1 MKKSGET
8 IYKFNS
14 RLIEVDW
21 GRLSFSVSLG
31 NDSVSINAVESADP
45 FPGIK
50 AWLEAIA
57 VGVEECVYTV
67 DEEPNLKQLSFNR
80 SYGRSSMK
88 IVDADAGKTLLSG
101 QVELRQLVAD
111 FYNMIKSIPSSG
123 NYRKF
128 FWERQTLY
136 ERLGYLSKYRNIDEY
151 REGTKFSSPGKYDI
165 VFPSK
170 ILVACGGIREEY
182 NAVNPVRLHEEVIE
196 KLLKYDSLQLRK
208 TFLIFISPHYEDRI
222 LKGTAEELENF
233 LWTARVKDD
242 RFTQSPDFLERLCYY
257 FDLPENYDMLP
268 VEEKRKLIAACLDG
282 QASYTE
288 GMKLS
293 EFRSEVIENYL
304 K

>member
-1 MKKSGET
+1 MEKADKT
-8 IYKFNS
+8 IQK
-14 RLIEVDW
+14 LKTTLVEAGW
-21 GRLSFSVSLG
+21 GRISFSIALG
-31 NDSVSINAVESADP
+31 NQSVRIDAVESADP

-50 AWLEAIA
+50 SWLEAIA
-57 VGVEECVYTV
+57 VGVEECAYTV
-67 DEEPNLKQLSFNR
+67 DEEPNLKKLSFDR
-80 SYGRSSMK
+80 SYDKK
-88 IVDADAGKTLLSG
+88 IIKIADADAGKTLLSG
-101 QVELRQLVAD
+101 QVEPRQLVAD
-111 FYNMIKSIPSSG
+111 FYNMIKNIPSSG

-182 NAVNPVRLHEEVIE
+182 NAANPVRLHEEVIE

-208 TFLIFISPHYEDRI
+208 LFLIFISPHYEDRI
-222 LKGTAEELENF
+222 LKGTEEELENF
-233 LWTARVKDD
+233 LWTSGVKDD
-242 RFTQSPDFLERLCYY
+242 RFTQSPDFLERLGYY
-257 FDLPENYDMLP
+257 FDLPEHYDMLP
-268 VEEKRKLIAACLDG
+268 VEGRRGLIEACLDE

-293 EFRSEVIENYL
+293 EFKSEVIENYL